1 MGEEAVSADSGRGGE
16 TFAWAGR
23 VRGVAFFEP
32 PAMVLTSYS

>member
-1 MGEEAVSADSGRGGE
+1 MGEEAVLSDSGRVGD

-23 VRGVAFFEP
+23 VRGVAFFEH